1 MAQSCLKCLK
11 YTMCFANFLCF
22 MCGVAVLSFGVYMMV
37 NFRMATLTPTLASFN
52 SANMLLISGIVIT
65 CVSFLGFLGALKE
78 NRCLLLTFF
87 LLLFFLMLVELTAAC
102 FLLMYEKEIAS
113 IVKEDLNKGLEKAK
127 GESANSTD
135 VMSEWDMVQEKLE
148 CCGVLNASDWGD
160 KVPKSCCL
168 KDCHTLNPKYRE
180 KGCLV
185 MLQNWFEEN
194 FLTTGISVIVLC
206 IIEVLGMCFA
216 MTLFCHISRSG
227 LGYKL

>member
-1 MAQSCLKCLK
+1 
-11 YTMCFANFLCF
+11 
-22 MCGVAVLSFGVYMMV
+22 MCGVAVLSFGVYMMI
-37 NFRMATLTPTLASFN
+37 NFKITALTPNLAHFN
-52 SANMLLISGIVIT
+52 IANILLITGIVIT

-87 LLLFFLMLVELTAAC
+87 LLLFLLMLVELAAAC
-102 FLLMYEKEIAS
+102 LLLVYEREIAEL
-113 IVKEDLNKGLEKAK
+113 VRKDLDEGLIKAK
-127 GESANSTD
+127 GNTGNTTTLKSD
-135 VMSEWDMVQEKLE
+135 WDLLQIQLD
-148 CCGVLNASDWGD
+148 CCGVNNQTDWG
-160 KVPKSCCL
+160 KSIPLSCC
-168 KDCHTLNPKYRE
+168 KSTNCNPPGIRE

-185 MLQNWFEEN
+185 KLKTLFEDN